1 VNGCVNGSGVRKKK
15 AKRNESGIETV
26 RLRKVRG
33 SEMSV
38 GHVWEKSRQNM
49 R

>member
-1 VNGCVNGSGVRKKK
+1 MDVLMEVVCAKKK

-38 GHVWEKSRQNM
+38 GHVWGKSRQNM